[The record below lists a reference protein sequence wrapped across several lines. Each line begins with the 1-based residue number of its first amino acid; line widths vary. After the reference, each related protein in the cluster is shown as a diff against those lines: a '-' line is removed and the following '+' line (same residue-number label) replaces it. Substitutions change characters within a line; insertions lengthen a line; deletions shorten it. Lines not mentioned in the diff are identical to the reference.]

1 MIVWIMSASTAA
13 APAVAWDLPAVFSPP
28 IQSRTMMTIVLSLSA
43 ACSYGLY
50 GLVTH
55 GLLRTI
61 SWKTLTLAMFA
72 TGLAMFVVPA
82 LLVDGLPFHSAQLR
96 DLGLAALGGLLYTLA
111 TALYLLAL
119 RVGKLSLVAVLVCL
133 DGAFAA
139 AISIA
144 MGERLSKVA
153 IVGLVCAAGGG
164 LLAAAERA
172 GDADGEEGTRRWRFA
187 AGAGLAVLTAAAMA
201 GLFIAFGAIHAFS
214 SFTTVSVA
222 SAIGLVVML
231 PVAAV
236 GRVLTPPRER
246 AAAVVGV
253 SALDMLAFLAG
264 STALA
269 LGPVSVASVLQAQAA
284 TVAVLLGFILLRER
298 PAWWQV
304 VGLIAAIVGVSLL
317 AWSM

>member
-1 MIVWIMSASTAA
+1 
-13 APAVAWDLPAVFSPP
+13 
-28 IQSRTMMTIVLSLSA
+28 MTIVLSLSA
-43 ACSYGLY
+43 ACSDGLY
-50 GLVTH
+50 GLVSH
-55 GLLRTI
+55 GLLRTR

-82 LLVDGLPFHSAQLR
+82 LLVDGLPFHSAPLR

-139 AISIA
+139 AISIG

-187 AGAGLAVLTAAAMA
+187 AGAGLAVLTAAVMA
-201 GLFIAFGAIHAFS
+201 GLFMGLGAIHAFS

-222 SAIGLVVML
+222 SAVGLVVML

-246 AAAVVGV
+246 TAAVVGV
-253 SALDMLAFLAG
+253 SALDMLAFLGGFHGARPGTGLGGLGTPG
-264 STALA
+264 SGGYGRSTY
-269 LGPVSVASVLQAQAA
+269 
-284 TVAVLLGFILLRER
+284 LGFILLRER
-298 PAWWQV
+298 PAWWQA
-304 VGLIAAIVGVSLL
+304 VGLIAAIVGIISARLVDVT
-317 AWSM
+317 

>member
-1 MIVWIMSASTAA
+1 
-13 APAVAWDLPAVFSPP
+13 
-28 IQSRTMMTIVLSLSA
+28 MTIVLSLSA
-43 ACSYGLY
+43 ACSYGFY
-50 GLVTH
+50 GLVSH

-82 LLVDGLPFHSAQLR
+82 LLVDGLPFHRAQLG

-119 RVGKLSLVAVLVCL
+119 RVGKLSLVVVLACL

-144 MGERLSKVA
+144 MGERLSAVA
-153 IVGLVCAAGGG
+153 VVGLVCAAGGG
-164 LLAAAERA
+164 LLAAAEHT
-172 GDADGEEGTRRWRFA
+172 GDATGRREAPVALRRRRRPRRVA
-187 AGAGLAVLTAAAMA
+187 AAAMA

-214 SFTTVSVA
+214 SFTTASVA
-222 SAIGLVVML
+222 SAVGLVVML

-264 STALA
+264 SAALA

-304 VGLIAAIVGVSLL
+304 VGLIATIVGVSLL